1 MFGKLLKHEIID
13 TWKIFLLLD
22 VVALLLGVIVGAVG
36 FVAVQIKDMPSI
48 LIILLVLGVVGYLML
63 LVSLSVLTLV
73 HIVVHFYRSM
83 FSSQGY
89 LTFTLPATA
98 TQIVSAK
105 LLSAVIFQLINSV
118 CVTLS
123 ICLAVWGVMIAGYK
137 EAIDEVLD
145 FLYDFK
151 DLIIEAF
158 GIAPGTIVLY
168 IVFGIVSLFSGILI
182 FYCSMCIGQL
192 WQKHKVL
199 GSVVA
204 YFAITIV
211 TRIVTTIVQLTS
223 GSFGMLLS
231 DYDLDPTKYFSHTMT
246 VNLIISIIAAGLM
259 YFGCIYTTSHK
270 LNLD

>member
-48 LIILLVLGVVGYLML
+48 LIVLLVLGVVGYLML

-73 HIVVHFYRSM
+73 YIVVHFYRSM

-105 LLSAVIFQLINSV
+105 LLSAVIFQLINSICITV
-118 CVTLS
+118 S
-123 ICLAVWGVMIAGYK
+123 ICIAVWGVMIAGYK
-137 EAIDEVLD
+137 EALDEVFD

-151 DLIIEAF
+151 DFMI
-158 GIAPGTIVLY
+158 
-168 IVFGIVSLFSGILI
+168 
-182 FYCSMCIGQL
+182 
-192 WQKHKVL
+192 
-199 GSVVA
+199 
-204 YFAITIV
+204 
-211 TRIVTTIVQLTS
+211 
-223 GSFGMLLS
+223 
-231 DYDLDPTKYFSHTMT
+231 
-246 VNLIISIIAAGLM
+246 
-259 YFGCIYTTSHK
+259 
-270 LNLD
+270 